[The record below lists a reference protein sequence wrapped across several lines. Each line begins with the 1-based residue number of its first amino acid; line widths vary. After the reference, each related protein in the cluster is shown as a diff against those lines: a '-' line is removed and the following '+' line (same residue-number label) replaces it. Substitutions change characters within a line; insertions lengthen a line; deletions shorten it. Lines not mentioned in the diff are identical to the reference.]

1 MNVEKSFPAYFFMET
16 LKNLNLVQT
25 ETEKWFQS
33 DLCNLHKLFPCSDY
47 KKTKWIF
54 VI

>member
-1 MNVEKSFPAYFFMET
+1 MET

-33 DLCNLHKLFPCSDY
+33 DLHNLQ
-47 KKTKWIF
+47 KTKMDLCYKHKQTHF
-54 VI
+54 